1 MYKNAGSILDCN
13 LQSFVFMILIV
24 NFFLVVIFK
33 PLWLQ
38 SLVKYENLHFHWL
51 TEKMVCISYFSM
63 MVENLEIPIFQH
75 AFWLKRKS
83 EACKS
88 LISRA
93 HIRSKKTLL
102 RKSFLIH
109 IAHTRMRISANG
121 GQSPLWLL
129 KYARDSM

>member
-1 MYKNAGSILDCN
+1 
-13 LQSFVFMILIV
+13 
-24 NFFLVVIFK
+24 
-33 PLWLQ
+33 
-38 SLVKYENLHFHWL
+38 
-51 TEKMVCISYFSM
+51 M
-63 MVENLEIPIFQH
+63 MVKKLKIPIFKH
-75 AFWLKRKS
+75 AFWLNRKS

-129 KYARDSM
+129 KYSIDSM